1 VNVRVSCKTHEF
13 YKRLI
18 RLLCLGLLLAVYPWS
33 AHARTWHVR
42 QGDVLSADIAI
53 PSTLCHVSASA
64 FHKMWPFHK
73 TENGT
78 IRIWIG
84 VDMETRPK
92 AYRMIIQ
99 GKTPAGKTWKRRY
112 EIVVQKASFRI
123 SRIQVKKRM
132 AEFDAK
138 SLARLRA
145 DQAALKRT
153 YGVRVDA
160 DPEIRFDQMP
170 IQGIISTPFGA
181 RRIVNGEPR
190 SPHSGVDI
198 AAPKG
203 TPIRLPLAGRVL
215 LAESMFLNGNAVAIG
230 HGNGLVSVYTHMQRL
245 EVHQGQWLK
254 TGDRIGAVGQTGRA
268 TGPHLHWGVRYLN
281 ARVNPLSIIR

>member
-1 VNVRVSCKTHEF
+1 MSRTVLFICW
-13 YKRLI
+13 
-18 RLLCLGLLLAVYPWS
+18 GLLLAAYPWS

-42 QGDVLSADIAI
+42 QGDVLSTDIAI
-53 PSTLCHVSASA
+53 PSNPRHVSVTA
-64 FHKMWPFHK
+64 FHKKWPFHK

-84 VDMETRPK
+84 VDMETRPNS
-92 AYRMIIQ
+92 YGVMIQ
-99 GKTPAGKTWKRRY
+99 GKMPDGKPWRHRY
-112 EIVVQKASFRI
+112 EIVVKKASFRI
-123 SRIQVKKRM
+123 SRIQVKMGM

-138 SLARLRA
+138 ALARLRA
-145 DQAALKRT
+145 DQAALKKT
-153 YGVRVDA
+153 YDMRVKA

-170 IQGIISTPFGA
+170 IKGIISTPFGA

-198 AAPKG
+198 AAPEG

-215 LAESMFLNGNAVAIG
+215 LAESMFLNGNTVAIG

-245 EVHQGQWLK
+245 EVRQGQWLK

-281 ARVNPLSIIR
+281 ARVNPLSITR

>member
-1 VNVRVSCKTHEF
+1 MKKS
-13 YKRLI
+13 
-18 RLLCLGLLLAVYPWS
+18 LLFVMGVLMDGDTGV
-33 AHARTWHVR
+33 AHAQTWQVR

-53 PSTLCHVSASA
+53 PSTLRHVGVTA
-64 FHKMWPFHK
+64 FHKKWPFHK
-73 TENGT
+73 TGNGQ
-78 IRIWIG
+78 IRVWIG
-84 VDMETRPK
+84 VDMEAQPK
-92 AYRMIIQ
+92 PYGMMIQ
-99 GKTPAGKTWKRRY
+99 GKTPAGKTWKHRY
-112 EIVVQKASFRI
+112 EIGVKKASFRI
-123 SRIQVKKRM
+123 SRIQVKRRM

-145 DQAALKRT
+145 DQAALRKT
-153 YGVRVDA
+153 YDMHVKA

-198 AAPKG
+198 AAPEG
-203 TPIRLPLAGRVL
+203 TPVRLPLAGRVL
-215 LAESMFLNGNAVAIG
+215 LAESMFLNGNTVAIG

-245 EVHQGQWLK
+245 EVRLGQWLK
-254 TGDRIGAVGQTGRA
+254 AGDRIGAVGRTGRA

-281 ARVNPLSIIR
+281 ARVNPLSITH